1 MKYLLIVLLCI
12 CSTSF
17 ILGQDTTIPHHNKFG
32 GDTARTGRLQRRAAG
47 RQAGQKKLE
56 YFEDTVIRKPRKF
69 DSSLFTNINVPSTS
83 DYAEELR
90 RIYQLL
96 SDVQATTESF
106 TKLDDIQDK
115 LESEDSVL
123 ISLKEQVSEGTRTFN
138 IRNVQMVNTVLDALD
153 QSTAI
158 YSRYLDKYDTTLD
171 KVRSQIAD
179 LRKDTLML
187 QIFRDTALSKAFQPQ
202 LEQLKNKWQ
211 LVDSLVTINGQEIN
225 TLMSQASAHSITI
238 RDLLSEVDSDLSTF
252 GATAFSKERPYMWEG
267 GASNPNYAENKSKQS
282 INAELQ
288 LAGFYFSGTNQHRF
302 WLLPLGLLFFY
313 WIWSNFRILRR
324 LDRLNT
330 IKKFHFKYINAHPV
344 AISLIFILSLT
355 PFFDMRAPAIYSEL
369 IQLLLIILLTF
380 IFQPRLNRTLF
391 YGWCVFII
399 LFLILP
405 VSRILGLQIYFNR
418 WMHFIIDIFSFLL
431 AIYFLIRN
439 GRKFGKSISFVIS
452 FFLFFKLLAVVCNVF
467 GRVTLS
473 QIFGDTAIYSFG
485 QAISLSIFVQVV
497 VESFLLQIH
506 TSRIRKGYPDQF
518 DFSRVSRSIF
528 RFVAAVAIFLWLI
541 IFTTNLNLSDSL
553 YDFLVD
559 TLTSNR
565 QVGSFNFTLE
575 GILLF
580 VGIIWLAN
588 FLQKYIAYFFGDT
601 GDDSIDDK
609 GQRSRL
615 MVTRLILLVAGFLL
629 AVAASGLS
637 VDRMTVI
644 LGALGVGIGLGLQGI
659 VNNFVSGVILIFDR
673 PLRVGDTVDIG
684 DKRGRVK
691 EIGIRSSTL
700 LTEEGAEVI
709 IPNGDVLSHNI
720 VNWTLSN
727 NHVRKTVSFTIQKPA
742 DLEEVR
748 VNDIKEI
755 VKKIPNVMAQKDPEV
770 LINTV
775 SSKAVEL
782 KISFW
787 SDDFNK
793 NTLTLNEVR
802 NTIHQY
808 LESKGILAD

>member
-1 MKYLLIVLLCI
+1 VLLCI
-12 CSTSF
+12 CSTGF
-17 ILGQDTTIPHHNKFG
+17 ILGQDTTIPGQNKFG
-32 GDTARTGRLQRRAAG
+32 SDTAKRGHLQRRETGRPAG
-47 RQAGQKKLE
+47 RKKLE
-56 YFEDTVIRKPRKF
+56 YFKDTIIREPRKF

-115 LESEDSVL
+115 VESEDSALV
-123 ISLKEQVSEGTRTFN
+123 SLKEQMSERNPTFN
-138 IRNVQMVNTVLDALD
+138 IRNLQMINTVLDALD
-153 QSTAI
+153 QSTAN
-158 YSRYLDKYDTTLD
+158 YTGYLDKYDTTLD
-171 KVRSQIAD
+171 KVRNQIAD

-187 QIFRDTALSKAFQPQ
+187 QIFRDTALRKAFQPQ
-202 LEQLKNKWQ
+202 LEQLKNKWK

-225 TLMSQASAHSITI
+225 TLMSQASAHSIAI
-238 RDLLSEVDSDLSTF
+238 RELLSEVDSDLSTF
-252 GATAFSKERPYMWEG
+252 GATAFSKERSYIWEQ
-267 GASNPNYAENKSKQS
+267 GASNPNYPRNKFKQS
-282 INAELQ
+282 IDAELQ
-288 LAGFYFSGTNQHRF
+288 LAGFYFSGTNEHRF

-313 WIWSNFRILRR
+313 WIWSNFRTLRR
-324 LDRLNT
+324 LDKLNT
-330 IKKFHFKYINAHPV
+330 IERFHFKYINAHPL
-344 AISLIFILSLT
+344 AISLIFILSLA
-355 PFFDMRAPAIYSEL
+355 PFFDSRAPAIYFEL
-369 IQLLLIILLTF
+369 IQVLLIILLTF

-391 YGWCVFII
+391 NGWCMFII

-418 WMHFIIDIFSFLL
+418 WTYLVIDIVSLL
-431 AIYFLIRN
+431 FGIYFLITN
-439 GRKFGKSISFVIS
+439 GRKFGKSISFAIS
-452 FFLFFKLLAVVCNVF
+452 FFLFFKLLAVVCNLF

-473 QIFGDTAIYSFG
+473 QIFGDTAVYSFG
-485 QAISLSIFVQVV
+485 QAISLSIFVQAV

-541 IFTTNLNLSDSL
+541 MFMTNLNLSDSL

-559 TLTSNR
+559 TLTNNR
-565 QVGSFNFTLE
+565 QIGNFNFTLG

-588 FLQKYIAYFFGDT
+588 FLQKYIGYFFGDT

-615 MVTRLILLVAGFLL
+615 MITRLILLVSGFLL

-637 VDRMTVI
+637 VDRITVI
-644 LGALGVGIGLGLQGI
+644 LGALGVGIGLGLQSI

-673 PLRVGDTVDIG
+673 PLRIGDIVDIG

-691 EIGIRSSTL
+691 EISIRSSTL

-727 NHVRKTVSFTIQKPA
+727 NHVRETISFTIQKPA
-742 DLEEVR
+742 DLEEVG

-755 VKKIPNVMAQKDPEV
+755 VKKIPNVMKQKDPGV
-770 LINTV
+770 LVNAV
-775 SSKAVEL
+775 SSKTAEL

-793 NTLTLNEVR
+793 NALTLNEVR
-802 NTIHQY
+802 NAVHQY
-808 LESKGILAD
+808 LEKKGILAD

>member
-1 MKYLLIVLLCI
+1 MKYLLTTLLCI
-12 CSTSF
+12 CSTGF
-17 ILGQDTTIPHHNKFG
+17 ILGQDTTIPGKNKPVD
-32 GDTARTGRLQRRAAG
+32 DTLKKSHLQRREATHPAA
-47 RQAGQKKLE
+47 QKKLD
-56 YFEDTVIRKPRKF
+56 YFKDTVTHAPRKF

-115 LESEDSVL
+115 LGGEDSAL
-123 ISLKEQVSEGTRTFN
+123 ASLKEQMSEGNGAFN
-138 IRNVQMVNTVLDALD
+138 IRNLQMINTVLDALD
-153 QSTAI
+153 QSTAN
-158 YSRYLDKYDTTLD
+158 SSGYLDKYDTTLD

-187 QIFRDTALSKAFQPQ
+187 QIFRDTALKKTFQPQ
-202 LEQLKNKWQ
+202 LEQLKNKWK
-211 LVDSLVTINGQEIN
+211 LVDSQVTINGQEIN
-225 TLMSQASAHSITI
+225 NLMSQASAHTI
-238 RDLLSEVDSDLSTF
+238 AIRELLSEVDADLGAF
-252 GATAFSKERPYMWEG
+252 GATAFSKEKSYIWEQ
-267 GASNPNYAENKSKQS
+267 GASNYPQNKSNRS
-282 INAELQ
+282 MDAELQ
-288 LAGFYFSGTNQHRF
+288 LAGFYFSGTNEHRF

-313 WIWSNFRILRR
+313 WIWSNFRTLRR
-324 LDRLNT
+324 LDKLNT
-330 IKKFHFKYINAHPV
+330 IERFHFKYINAHPLAV
-344 AISLIFILSLT
+344 SLIFILSLT
-355 PFFDMRAPAIYSEL
+355 PFFDLRAPAIYFEL
-369 IQLLLIILLTF
+369 IQVLLIILLTF
-380 IFQPRLNRTLF
+380 IFQPRLSRTLF

-405 VSRILGLQIYFNR
+405 VSRILGFQIYFNR
-418 WMHFIIDIFSFLL
+418 WSYLIIDIVSLSL
-431 AIYFLIRN
+431 GTYFLVTN
-439 GRKFGKSISFVIS
+439 GRKSGRPISFAVS
-452 FFLFFKLLAVVCNVF
+452 FFVFFKLLAVVCNIF
-467 GRVTLS
+467 GRVTLA
-473 QIFGDTAIYSFG
+473 QIFGDTAVYSFG
-485 QAISLSIFVQVV
+485 QAISLSIFVRVV

-506 TSRIRKGYPDQF
+506 TSRIRKGYPDHF
-518 DFSRVSRSIF
+518 DLSRVYRSIS
-528 RFVAAVAIFLWLI
+528 RFVAAVAIFLWFI
-541 IFTTNLNLSDSL
+541 MFMTNLNLSDAL
-553 YDFLVD
+553 YDFLSGA
-559 TLTSNR
+559 LTGNR
-565 QVGSFNFTLE
+565 QVGNFSFTLG

-588 FLQKYIAYFFGDT
+588 FLQKYIGYFFGDT

-615 MVTRLILLVAGFLL
+615 MITRLILLVSGFLL

-637 VDRMTVI
+637 VDRITVI
-644 LGALGVGIGLGLQGI
+644 LGALGVGIGLGLQSI

-673 PLRVGDTVDIG
+673 PLRIGDIVDIG

-727 NHVRKTVSFTIQKPA
+727 NHVRQTVLFTIQKPA
-742 DLEEVR
+742 DPEDVGID
-748 VNDIKEI
+748 DIKEI
-755 VKKIPNVMAQKDPEV
+755 VKKIPNVMKQKDPGV
-770 LINTV
+770 LVNTV
-775 SSKAVEL
+775 SSKTAEL
-782 KISFW
+782 RISFW

-802 NTIHQY
+802 NAVHEY
-808 LESKGILAD
+808 LEKKGLLAD

>member
-1 MKYLLIVLLCI
+1 LLCV

-17 ILGQDTTIPHHNKFG
+17 ILGQDTTIQGHNKFG
-32 GDTARTGRLQRRAAG
+32 HDTARKAHLQRGAA
-47 RQAGQKKLE
+47 RPTAQKKLE
-56 YFEDTVIRKPRKF
+56 YFKDTIIRKPRKF
-69 DSSLFTNINVPSTS
+69 DSSLFTEINVPSTS

-96 SDVQATTESF
+96 SDIQATTESF
-106 TKLDDIQDK
+106 TELDDIQDK
-115 LESEDSVL
+115 LDGEDSVL
-123 ISLKEQVSEGTRTFN
+123 VSLKEQMSEEARTFN
-138 IRNVQMVNTVLDALD
+138 IRNVQMINTVLDALD
-153 QSTAI
+153 QSTAH
-158 YSRYLDKYDTTLD
+158 YAANLDRYDTTLD
-171 KVRSQIAD
+171 KITSQIAG

-187 QIFRDTALSKAFQPQ
+187 QIFRDTALRKAFQPQ
-202 LEQLKNKWQ
+202 LDQLKNKWK
-211 LVDSLVTINGQEIN
+211 LVDSLVTLNGQEIN
-225 TLMSQASAHSITI
+225 TLMSQASAHTITI
-238 RDLLSEVDSDLSTF
+238 RDLLSEVDSDLGTF
-252 GATAFSKERPYMWEG
+252 GATAFSKERPYIWEQ
-267 GASNPNYAENKSKQS
+267 GASNPNYAQNKSKQP

-288 LAGFYFSGTNQHRF
+288 LAGFYFSNTNQHRF

-313 WIWSNFRILRR
+313 WIWSNFRTLRR
-324 LDRLNT
+324 MDKLNT
-330 IKKFHFKYINAHPV
+330 IEKFHFKYVNAHPL

-369 IQLLLIILLTF
+369 VQVLLIILLTF
-380 IFQPRLNRTLF
+380 IFRPRLNHTLF

-405 VSRILGLQIYFNR
+405 VSRILGLQIYFDR
-418 WMHFIIDIFSFLL
+418 WMHLIIDIVSLSL
-431 AIYFLIRN
+431 GVYFLFKI
-439 GRKFGKSISFVIS
+439 GRKFGKSISFAIC
-452 FFLFFKLLAVVCNVF
+452 FFLCFKLLAVICNVS

-473 QIFGDTAIYSFG
+473 QIFSDTAIYSFG
-485 QAISLSIFVQVV
+485 QAISLSVFVQMI

-506 TSRIRKGYPDQF
+506 TSRVRKRYPDQF
-518 DFSRVSRSIF
+518 DSWRVSRSIF

-541 IFTTNLNLSDSL
+541 IFTTNLNLSDSI

-565 QVGSFNFTLE
+565 QVGNFNFTLG

-615 MVTRLILLVAGFLL
+615 MVTRLILFVSGFLL

-637 VDRMTVI
+637 VDRITVV
-644 LGALGVGIGLGLQGI
+644 LGALGVGIGLGLQSI

-727 NHVRKTVSFTIQKPA
+727 NHVRQTVSFTIQKPA
-742 DLEEVR
+742 DVKEVGA
-748 VNDIKEI
+748 NDIKEI
-755 VKKIPNVMAQKDPEV
+755 VKKVPNVMKQKDPEV
-770 LINTV
+770 LVNTV
-775 SSKAVEL
+775 SSKEAEL
-782 KISFW
+782 RISFW
-787 SDDFNK
+787 SDEFNK
-793 NTLTLNEVR
+793 NTLTLNEVK
-802 NTIHQY
+802 NAVHQY
-808 LESKGILAD
+808 LESKGVLAE

>member
-1 MKYLLIVLLCI
+1 MKYLLIVSLCI
-12 CSTSF
+12 CWTSF
-17 ILGQDTTIPHHNKFG
+17 IRGQDTAVPGQSKSKRDTISRVHLQRKEAG
-32 GDTARTGRLQRRAAG
+32 RSTGRKR
-47 RQAGQKKLE
+47 LE
-56 YFEDTVIRKPRKF
+56 YFKDTIIHERRKF
-69 DSSLFTNINVPSTS
+69 DSSLFTNVNAPSTS

-115 LESEDSVL
+115 LEGEDSAL
-123 ISLKEQVSEGTRTFN
+123 ASLKEKMSEGKRTFN
-138 IRNVQMVNTVLDALD
+138 IRNLQMINTVLDALD
-153 QSTAI
+153 QSTAN
-158 YSRYLDKYDTTLD
+158 YTGYLDRYDTTLD
-171 KVRSQIAD
+171 KVRNQIAD

-187 QIFRDTALSKAFQPQ
+187 QIFRDTALKKTFQLQ
-202 LEQLKNKWQ
+202 LEQLKTKWR

-238 RDLLSEVDSDLSTF
+238 GELLSEIDSDLNAF
-252 GATAFSKERPYMWEG
+252 GTTAFSKERPYLWEQ
-267 GASNPNYAENKSKQS
+267 AVSHENYPRNEFKQS
-282 INAELQ
+282 IDAELQ
-288 LAGFYFSGTNQHRF
+288 LASFYFSSTNKHRF
-302 WLLPLGLLFFY
+302 WLLLLGLLFFY
-313 WIWSNFRILRR
+313 WIWSNFRTLRR
-324 LDRLNT
+324 LGKVST
-330 IKKFHFKYINAHPV
+330 IERFHIKYINAHPL

-355 PFFDMRAPAIYSEL
+355 PFFDMRAPAIYFEL
-369 IQLLLIILLTF
+369 IQVLLIMLLTF
-380 IFQPRLNRTLF
+380 IFQPRLNRTLY
-391 YGWCVFII
+391 YGWCVFIV

-405 VSRILGLQIYFNR
+405 VSRILGMQINLDR
-418 WMHFIIDIFSFLL
+418 WTYLIIDIVSFSLGM
-431 AIYFLIRN
+431 YFLITN
-439 GRKFGKSISFVIS
+439 SRKFGKFISFVIS
-452 FFLFFKLLAVVCNVF
+452 FFLFFKLLAVVCNLF

-473 QIFGDTAIYSFG
+473 QIFGDTAVYSFG
-485 QAISLSIFVQVV
+485 QAVSLSIFVQVF

-506 TSRIRKGYPDQF
+506 TSRIRKKYPDQF

-528 RFVAAVAIFLWLI
+528 RFAAALAIFLWLI
-541 IFTTNLNLSDSL
+541 IFTTNLNLLDSL

-559 TLTSNR
+559 ALTSNR
-565 QVGSFNFTLE
+565 QVGNFNFTLG

-580 VGIIWLAN
+580 IGIIWLAN
-588 FLQKYIAYFFGDT
+588 FLQKYIGYFFGDT

-615 MVTRLILLVAGFLL
+615 MVTRLILLVSGFLL

-637 VDRMTVI
+637 VDRITVI
-644 LGALGVGIGLGLQGI
+644 LGALGVGIGLGLQSI

-673 PLRVGDTVDIG
+673 PLRIGDTVDIG

-700 LTEEGAEVI
+700 LTDEGAEVI

-727 NHVRKTVSFTIQKPA
+727 NHIRQTVSFTIQKPA
-742 DLEEVR
+742 DLEEMGVD
-748 VNDIKEI
+748 DIKQI
-755 VKKIPNVMAQKDPEV
+755 VRKIPNVMEQKDPEV
-770 LINTV
+770 SVNTV
-775 SSKAVEL
+775 NSKTAEL

-793 NTLTLNEVR
+793 NNLTVNEVR
-802 NTIHQY
+802 NDIYHY
-808 LESKGILAD
+808 LEKKGILVD